1 VSLTSSAGELEAVQL
16 ELGAAGSGTATLRS
30 AGTGEA
36 LLRATGPGLGEST
49 TTIVFVW
56 PWVFLVSALLGGVLG
71 GLAAAAQERRTGGE
85 AHWGPSA
92 FKGLL
97 IGVVAALAWY
107 ALGVNLLDLDLGV
120 PRQNELAVSALAA
133 LAGFFGVPRMK
144 SRSEAAPVETN
155 PPVPVP

>member
-1 VSLTSSAGELEAVQL
+1 MTGELEAVQL
-16 ELGAAGSGTATLRS
+16 ELGPTGSGAVTLRS

-36 LLRATGPGLGEST
+36 LLRASGPGLEEAT
-49 TTIVFVW
+49 ATIVFVW
-56 PWVFLVSALLGGVLG
+56 PWVFLVAALLGGVLG
-71 GLAAAAQERRTGGE
+71 GLAAAAQERRTGGS

-97 IGVVAALAWY
+97 VGVVAALAWY
-107 ALGVNLLDLDLGV
+107 ALGVNLLSLDLGV

-144 SRSEAAPVETN
+144 GRSEQAPAEVNPPAPV
-155 PPVPVP
+155 P